1 MIEPELPDS
10 QLSHK
15 DRRRAK
21 QLAAVPVVLALA
33 AYIGQILTSSLVT
46 SQPLVL
52 ISLNAT
58 DPMLLLAANQSTATA
73 FLIVGSIRLFAPDLF
88 LHQLGWEFGPATKSY
103 LKNELGPQSGILR
116 SIAALERWFPRVGWI
131 MLFLIPGYPMC
142 LLAGITRMKRLPF
155 ILVNL
160 AGTFCRLLLIFWV
173 SSVFNG
179 PLGTVIRFIGRYSLP
194 FTLAMFLLVAVS
206 YTHLTLPTTYSV

>member
-88 LHQLGWEFGPATKSY
+88 LHQLGWEFGPAT
-103 LKNELGPQSGILR
+103 
-116 SIAALERWFPRVGWI
+116 
-131 MLFLIPGYPMC
+131 
-142 LLAGITRMKRLPF
+142 
-155 ILVNL
+155 
-160 AGTFCRLLLIFWV
+160 
-173 SSVFNG
+173 
-179 PLGTVIRFIGRYSLP
+179 
-194 FTLAMFLLVAVS
+194 
-206 YTHLTLPTTYSV
+206 

>member
-116 SIAALERWFPRVGWI
+116 SIAALERWFPRVGCI

-194 FTLAMFLLVAVS
+194 FTLAMFLLVALQTRRRMNNGS
-206 YTHLTLPTTYSV
+206 K

>member
-1 MIEPELPDS
+1 M
-10 QLSHK
+10 
-15 DRRRAK
+15 
-21 QLAAVPVVLALA
+21 
-33 AYIGQILTSSLVT
+33 
-46 SQPLVL
+46 L

-58 DPMLLLAANQSTATA
+58 DPMLLLAANQSTAAA

-103 LKNELGPQSGILR
+103 LSNELGPQSGILR

-155 ILVNL
+155 VLVNL
-160 AGTFCRLLLIFWV
+160 AGTFCRLLLIYWV
-173 SSVFNG
+173 SSVFTG
-179 PLGTVIRFIGRYSLP
+179 PVGTVVRFISRFSLP
-194 FTLAMFLLVAVS
+194 FTFAMVLLVALQ
-206 YTHLTLPTTYSV
+206 TRRRMNNTTES

>member
-1 MIEPELPDS
+1 MIEPELPDG

-33 AYIGQILTSSLVT
+33 AYVGQILTSSLLT

-58 DPMLLLAANQSTATA
+58 DPMLLLAANQSTAVA

-103 LKNELGPQSGILR
+103 LSNELGPQSGILR

-155 ILVNL
+155 VLVNL
-160 AGTFCRLLLIFWV
+160 AGTFCRLLLIYWV
-173 SSVFNG
+173 SSVFTG
-179 PLGTVIRFIGRYSLP
+179 PVGTVVRFISRFSLP
-194 FTLAMFLLVAVS
+194 FTFAMVLLVALQ
-206 YTHLTLPTTYSV
+206 TRKRMNNTTES

>member
-46 SQPLVL
+46 TQPLVL

-160 AGTFCRLLLIFWV
+160 AGTFCRLLLIYWV

-194 FTLAMFLLVAVS
+194 FTLAMFLLVALQTRRRMNNGPKS
-206 YTHLTLPTTYSV
+206 

>member
-33 AYIGQILTSSLVT
+33 AYVGQILTSSLVT

-160 AGTFCRLLLIFWV
+160 AGTFCRLLLIYWV

-194 FTLAMFLLVAVS
+194 FTLAMFLLVALQTRRRMNNGPKS
-206 YTHLTLPTTYSV
+206 

>member
-73 FLIVGSIRLFAPDLF
+73 FLIVGSMRLFAPDLF

-103 LKNELGPQSGILR
+103 LSNELGPQSGILR

-160 AGTFCRLLLIFWV
+160 AGTFCRLLLIYWV

-194 FTLAMFLLVAVS
+194 FTLAMFLLVALQTRRRMNNGPKS
-206 YTHLTLPTTYSV
+206 

>member
-1 MIEPELPDS
+1 MTEPERPNS
-10 QLSHK
+10 QLSLR
-15 DRRRAK
+15 DRQRAK
-21 QLAAVPVVLALA
+21 RLAAIPVVLALA
-33 AYIGQILTSSLVT
+33 AYLGQILTSSLLS

-58 DPMLLLAANQSTATA
+58 DPMLLLAANQSSATA

-103 LKNELGPQSGILR
+103 LSNELGSESGILR
-116 SIAALERWFPRVGWI
+116 SITALERWFPRVGWI

-155 ILVNL
+155 VLVNL
-160 AGTFCRLLLIFWV
+160 AGTFCRLWLIYWV

-179 PLGTVIRFIGRYSLP
+179 PVGTAVRFIGRFSLP
-194 FTLAMFLLVAVS
+194 FTFAMVLLVALQTRRRMNNATES
-206 YTHLTLPTTYSV
+206 

>member
-1 MIEPELPDS
+1 MIEPELPDG
-10 QLSHK
+10 QLSHE

-21 QLAAVPVVLALA
+21 QLAAIPVVLALA
-33 AYIGQILTSSLVT
+33 AYVGQILTSSLLT

-58 DPMLLLAANQSTATA
+58 DPMLLLAANQSTAAA

-103 LKNELGPQSGILR
+103 LSNELGPQSGILR

-155 ILVNL
+155 VLVNL
-160 AGTFCRLLLIFWV
+160 AGTFCRLLLIYWV
-173 SSVFNG
+173 SSVFTG
-179 PLGTVIRFIGRYSLP
+179 PVGTVVRFISRFSLP
-194 FTLAMFLLVAVS
+194 FTFAMVLLVALQ
-206 YTHLTLPTTYSV
+206 TRRRMNNTTES

>member
-21 QLAAVPVVLALA
+21 QLAAVPVFLALA

-160 AGTFCRLLLIFWV
+160 AGTFCRLLLIYWV

-194 FTLAMFLLVAVS
+194 FTLAMFLLVALQTRRRMNNGPKS
-206 YTHLTLPTTYSV
+206 

>member
-46 SQPLVL
+46 TQPLVL

-142 LLAGITRMKRLPF
+142 LWAGITRMKRLPF

-160 AGTFCRLLLIFWV
+160 AGTFCRLLLIYWV

-194 FTLAMFLLVAVS
+194 FTLAMFLLVALQTRRRMNNGS
-206 YTHLTLPTTYSV
+206 K

>member
-46 SQPLVL
+46 TQPLVL

-160 AGTFCRLLLIFWV
+160 AGTFCRLLLIYWV

-179 PLGTVIRFIGRYSLP
+179 PLGTVIRFIGRYSLL
-194 FTLAMFLLVAVS
+194 FTLAMFLLVALQTRRRMNNGPKS
-206 YTHLTLPTTYSV
+206 

>member
-88 LHQLGWEFGPATKSY
+88 LHQLGWEFGPGTKSY

-194 FTLAMFLLVAVS
+194 FTLAMFLLVALQTRRRMNNGS
-206 YTHLTLPTTYSV
+206 K

>member
-160 AGTFCRLLLIFWV
+160 AGTFCRLLLIYWV

-194 FTLAMFLLVAVS
+194 FTLAMFLLVALQTRRRMNNGS
-206 YTHLTLPTTYSV
+206 K

>member
-1 MIEPELPDS
+1 MTEPERPNS
-10 QLSHK
+10 QLSLR
-15 DRRRAK
+15 DRQRAK
-21 QLAAVPVVLALA
+21 RLAAIPVVLALA
-33 AYIGQILTSSLVT
+33 AYLGQILTSSLLS

-58 DPMLLLAANQSTATA
+58 DPMLLLAANQSSATA

-103 LKNELGPQSGILR
+103 LSNELGPQSGILR

-155 ILVNL
+155 VLVNL
-160 AGTFCRLLLIFWV
+160 AGT
-173 SSVFNG
+173 
-179 PLGTVIRFIGRYSLP
+179 
-194 FTLAMFLLVAVS
+194 
-206 YTHLTLPTTYSV
+206 

>member
-46 SQPLVL
+46 TQPLVL

-160 AGTFCRLLLIFWV
+160 AGTFCRLLLIYWV

-194 FTLAMFLLVAVS
+194 FTLAMFLLVALQTRRRMNNGS
-206 YTHLTLPTTYSV
+206 K

>member
-21 QLAAVPVVLALA
+21 QLAAVPVVLALE

-194 FTLAMFLLVAVS
+194 FTLAMFLLVALQTRRRMNNGPKS
-206 YTHLTLPTTYSV
+206 

>member
-1 MIEPELPDS
+1 MIEPEPLHS
-10 QLSHK
+10 QLSQN

-33 AYIGQILTSSLVT
+33 AYLGQILTSYLLT
-46 SQPLVL
+46 SQPLLL

-58 DPMLLLAANQSTATA
+58 DPMLLLAANQSTAAT

-103 LKNELGPQSGILR
+103 LSNELGPQSGILR

-142 LLAGITRMKRLPF
+142 LLAGITRMRRLPF
-155 ILVNL
+155 VLVNL
-160 AGTFCRLLLIFWV
+160 AGTFCRLLLIYWV
-173 SSVFNG
+173 SSVFTG
-179 PLGTVIRFIGRYSLP
+179 PVGTVVRFISRFSLP
-194 FTLAMFLLVAVS
+194 FTFAMVLLVALQ
-206 YTHLTLPTTYSV
+206 TRRRMNNANEP

>member
-194 FTLAMFLLVAVS
+194 FTLAMFLLVALQTRRRMNNGPKS
-206 YTHLTLPTTYSV
+206 

>member
-194 FTLAMFLLVAVS
+194 FTLAMFLLVALQTRRRMNNGS
-206 YTHLTLPTTYSV
+206 K

>member
-52 ISLNAT
+52 ISLNAKAK
-58 DPMLLLAANQSTATA
+58 MLLLAANQSTATA

-103 LKNELGPQSGILR
+103 LKNE
-116 SIAALERWFPRVGWI
+116 
-131 MLFLIPGYPMC
+131 
-142 LLAGITRMKRLPF
+142 
-155 ILVNL
+155 
-160 AGTFCRLLLIFWV
+160 
-173 SSVFNG
+173 
-179 PLGTVIRFIGRYSLP
+179 
-194 FTLAMFLLVAVS
+194 
-206 YTHLTLPTTYSV
+206 

>member
-46 SQPLVL
+46 TQPLVL

-194 FTLAMFLLVAVS
+194 FTLAMFLLVALQTRRRMNNGPKS
-206 YTHLTLPTTYSV
+206 

>member
-194 FTLAMFLLVAVS
+194 FTLAMFLLVALQTRRRMNNGS
-206 YTHLTLPTTYSV
+206 KW

>member
-10 QLSHK
+10 QLSHQ

-194 FTLAMFLLVAVS
+194 FTLAMFLLVALQTRRRMNNGS
-206 YTHLTLPTTYSV
+206 K

>member
-73 FLIVGSIRLFAPDLF
+73 ILIVGSIRLFAPDLF

-160 AGTFCRLLLIFWV
+160 AGTFCRLLLIYWV

-194 FTLAMFLLVAVS
+194 FTLAMFLLVALQTRRRMNNGPKS
-206 YTHLTLPTTYSV
+206 

>member
-142 LLAGITRMKRLPF
+142 LLAGITRMNRLPF

-194 FTLAMFLLVAVS
+194 FTLAMFLLVELQTRRRMNNGS
-206 YTHLTLPTTYSV
+206 K

>member
-103 LKNELGPQSGILR
+103 LSNELGPQSGILR

-160 AGTFCRLLLIFWV
+160 AGTFCRLLLIYWV

-194 FTLAMFLLVAVS
+194 FTLAMFLLVALQTRRRMNNGPKS
-206 YTHLTLPTTYSV
+206 

>member
-173 SSVFNG
+173 SSVFNTRHG
-179 PLGTVIRFIGRYSLP
+179 HKVYRPIF
-194 FTLAMFLLVAVS
+194 VAV
-206 YTHLTLPTTYSV
+206 YTRYVSSSSASNSTAYE

>member
-173 SSVFNG
+173 SSVFSG

-194 FTLAMFLLVAVS
+194 FTLAMFLLVALQTRRRMNNGS
-206 YTHLTLPTTYSV
+206 K

>member
-160 AGTFCRLLLIFWV
+160 AGTFCRLLLIYWV

-194 FTLAMFLLVAVS
+194 FTLAMFLLVALQTRRRMNNGPKS
-206 YTHLTLPTTYSV
+206 

>member
-21 QLAAVPVVLALA
+21 QLAAAPVVLALA

-194 FTLAMFLLVAVS
+194 FTLAMFLLVALQTRRRMNNGS
-206 YTHLTLPTTYSV
+206 K

>member
-1 MIEPELPDS
+1 MIEPEPLHS
-10 QLSHK
+10 QLSHN

-33 AYIGQILTSSLVT
+33 AYLGQILTSYLLT
-46 SQPLVL
+46 SQPLLL

-58 DPMLLLAANQSTATA
+58 DPMLLLAANQSTAAT

-103 LKNELGPQSGILR
+103 LSNELGPQSGILR

-142 LLAGITRMKRLPF
+142 LLAGITRMRRLPF
-155 ILVNL
+155 VLVNL
-160 AGTFCRLLLIFWV
+160 AGTFCRLLLIYWV
-173 SSVFNG
+173 SSVFTG
-179 PLGTVIRFIGRYSLP
+179 PVGTVVRLISRFSLP
-194 FTLAMFLLVAVS
+194 FTFAMVLLVALQ
-206 YTHLTLPTTYSV
+206 TRRRMNNANEP